1 MKRQRVITNNNRVT
15 VINSRGNE
23 TRFNL
28 QPGRCFAAL
37 VETRKGRRERRGMWI
52 TADALD
58 ALTKLLAQGAVAL
71 ALALAVP
78 LIINSL

>member
-1 MKRQRVITNNNRVT
+1 MRRKQRVITNNNRVT

-28 QPGRCFAAL
+28 QPGRCFVAI

-52 TADALD
+52 TSDAI
-58 ALTKLLAQGAVAL
+58 AAVAGL
-71 ALALAVP
+71 LNATKRIA
-78 LIINSL
+78 